1 MDASCKDHSPP
12 PVASGSVRRRRT
24 SSADLLTEL
33 VVIFL
38 DLPWWASV
46 VGALVVY
53 LVLGLLVPA
62 MASGGGIGGLIT
74 AGVMRVLGPS
84 VAVLILLAG
93 VIGALYRW
101 VD

>member
-1 MDASCKDHSPP
+1 MRK
-12 PVASGSVRRRRT
+12 RRT
-24 SSADLLTEL
+24 SPADPLTEL

-62 MASGGGIGGLIT
+62 MASGSGIGGLIT

-101 VD
+101 VDRKAAARSRSAKS

>member
-1 MDASCKDHSPP
+1 MRK
-12 PVASGSVRRRRT
+12 RRT
-24 SSADLLTEL
+24 SPADPLTEL

-84 VAVLILLAG
+84 VAVLLLAG

-101 VD
+101 VDRKGAARCSIP

>member
-1 MDASCKDHSPP
+1 
-12 PVASGSVRRRRT
+12 
-24 SSADLLTEL
+24 
-33 VVIFL
+33 
-38 DLPWWASV
+38 

-62 MASGGGIGGLIT
+62 MASGGGIGGVIT
-74 AGVMRVLGPS
+74 AGVMRVLGPA

-101 VD
+101 VDRKAAERSRSPKS

>member
-1 MDASCKDHSPP
+1 MRK
-12 PVASGSVRRRRT
+12 RRT
-24 SSADLLTEL
+24 SPADPLTEL

-101 VD
+101 VDRKAAARSRSPKS